1 MFILVT
7 TAHIHYQQ
15 LNSIRVRKKR
25 HFWKQN
31 LNELL
36 KKKAETQRTFRF
48 VVVMVVVLVV
58 VLLVWSW
65 WSVVVLVVMVVV
77 VVAFGSR
84 T

>member
-36 KKKAETQRTFRF
+36 KKKAETQRTFRW
-48 VVVMVVVLVV
+48 VVFVVVLVV
-58 VLLVWSW
+58 VLWKELV
-65 WSVVVLVVMVVV
+65 VVVMVVMV
-77 VVAFGSR
+77 WWWCCWW
-84 T
+84 